1 MRDLHTRMQ
10 PRRPNLVDQNN
21 DQSGFPRRLERLDS
35 TPRHHEINGDP
46 VLRILIVEDELELA
60 ETLRRILQRNRYIV
74 DLVSTVGDAIGSLR
88 SVEYDLLI
96 LDRCLPDGDG
106 LSVLRDSDAFLPPT
120 LVLSALS
127 QLDDRVTGLD
137 AGADDYLVKPFEP
150 EELLARLRALIRRP
164 PPAREDSIRVGNL
177 TFETT
182 QRVFSVEDRVL
193 DLPRRQLNILEKLI
207 LNSGRVV
214 LRENL
219 IEAVYGCD
227 DRIKSNTMEAQISK
241 LRSRLKSTG
250 TTVIIHAARGLGYL
264 IRPAREL

>member
-1 MRDLHTRMQ
+1 M
-10 PRRPNLVDQNN
+10 
-21 DQSGFPRRLERLDS
+21 
-35 TPRHHEINGDP
+35 
-46 VLRILIVEDELELA
+46 
-60 ETLRRILQRNRYIV
+60 
-74 DLVSTVGDAIGSLR
+74 
-88 SVEYDLLI
+88 
-96 LDRCLPDGDG
+96 
-106 LSVLRDSDAFLPPT
+106 
-120 LVLSALS
+120 
-127 QLDDRVTGLD
+127 
-137 AGADDYLVKPFEP
+137 KPFEP

-164 PPAREDSIRVGNL
+164 PPVREDSIRVGNL

-219 IEAVYGCD
+219 IEAVYGYD
-227 DRIKSNTMEAQISK
+227 DRIESNTMEAQISK

-264 IRPAREL
+264 IKPAREL